1 MIRALLVVAE
11 KEIYQILHTRS
22 LLLSALIFAVIF
34 GGMSVPAMGAAGSER
49 IDTLLFTVVLML
61 GVFSGYLFSGQTFLR
76 EKQDGSIETL
86 LCSPLTLRELWAGK
100 VLGVVVP
107 AYLIALVSAGLMIGA
122 ALLVPLTGGSSGRLW
137 SAELLVHLLV
147 VVPCTIAA
155 VVGLLGLSQLLLGMR
170 ENRVI
175 GIGVVLLMVTLLS
188 VARSLA
194 SAAGEITWLTEGI
207 VFLAVLLLLL
217 VTTVLTRFLSRER
230 IVMTLP

>member
-1 MIRALLVVAE
+1 MIRSLLVVAE
-11 KEIYQILHTRS
+11 KETYQILRTPS
-22 LLLSALIFAVIF
+22 LILSALVFAVVF
-34 GGMSVPAMGAAGSER
+34 GGMSVPAAGVSGAEQ
-49 IDTLLFTVVLML
+49 IDTLLFTMVLML

-86 LCSPLTLRELWAGK
+86 LCSPLTLKELWAGK

-107 AYLIALVSAGLMIGA
+107 AYLIALLSAGLMIGA
-122 ALLVPLTGGSSGRLW
+122 SLLIPLAGGNPGRLW
-137 SAELLVHLLV
+137 SAELLAHLLV
-147 VVPCTIAA
+147 VVPCSIAA

-188 VARSLA
+188 TARSLA
-194 SAAGEITWLTEGI
+194 SAAGEITWLTEGVVLI
-207 VFLAVLLLLL
+207 VALLMLLF
-217 VTTVLTRFLSRER
+217 TTVLTRFLSRER

>member
-22 LLLSALIFAVIF
+22 LLLSALIFGVIF
-34 GGMSVPAMGAAGSER
+34 GVMSVPAMGAAGSER

-122 ALLVPLTGGSSGRLW
+122 ALLVPLTGGNSGRLW

>member
-11 KEIYQILHTRS
+11 KETYQILHTRS
-22 LLLSALIFAVIF
+22 LLLSALIFALIF

>member
-22 LLLSALIFAVIF
+22 LLLSALIFGVIF
-34 GGMSVPAMGAAGSER
+34 GVMSVPAMGAAGSER

-76 EKQDGSIETL
+76 EKQGGSIETL

-122 ALLVPLTGGSSGRLW
+122 ALLVPLTGGNSGRLW

>member
-1 MIRALLVVAE
+1 MIRSLLVVAE
-11 KEIYQILHTRS
+11 KETYQILHTRS
-22 LLLSALIFAVIF
+22 LLLSALIFALIF
-34 GGMSVPAMGAAGSER
+34 GGMSVPAAGASGAER

-122 ALLVPLTGGSSGRLW
+122 SLLFPLGGGSPDRLW

-188 VARSLA
+188 IARSLA
-194 SAAGEITWLTEGI
+194 SAAGEITWMTEGI
-207 VFLAVLLLLL
+207 VFLVVLVLLLI
-217 VTTVLTRFLSRER
+217 TTVLTRFLSRER
-230 IVMTLP
+230 IVMTLA

>member
-1 MIRALLVVAE
+1 MIRSLLVVAE
-11 KEIYQILHTRS
+11 KETYQILHTRS
-22 LLLSALIFAVIF
+22 LLLSALVFAVIF
-34 GGMSVPAMGAAGSER
+34 GGMSVPAAGTSGYER

-122 ALLVPLTGGSSGRLW
+122 ALLFPLAGGSLGRLW
-137 SAELLVHLLV
+137 SVELFVHLVV

-175 GIGVVLLMVTLLS
+175 GIGVVLLMITLLS
-188 VARSLA
+188 IARSLA

-207 VFLAVLLLLL
+207 LLFAVLLMLL

-230 IVMTLP
+230 IVMTLA